1 MKVKMIGV
9 VKTKNVFAPF
19 EESDGERYLIT
30 RHYAAR
36 PKSMKALHIVKWIRD
51 LAPSKEL
58 LSDYHKGLSP
68 EKYTSRFNQEQ
79 SNPKAQEMRKML
91 WNKSRDGNVTLLC
104 ICKEGE
110 FCHRLLVKEM
120 IERED

>member
-1 MKVKMIGV
+1 MI
-9 VKTKNVFAPF
+9 KTKNVFAPF

-36 PKSMKALHIVKWIRD
+36 PKSIKALHIVKWIRD

-58 LSDYHKGLSP
+58 LSEYHKGLLP
-68 EKYTSRFNQEQ
+68 EAYTSRFNQEIQ
-79 SNPKAQEMRKML
+79 SNPKAQEMLEMLRK
-91 WNKSRDGNVTLLC
+91 KSSAGNVTLLC

-120 IERED
+120 IR

>member
-1 MKVKMIGV
+1 MKVK
-9 VKTKNVFAPF
+9 TKQVFAPF

-36 PKSMKALHIVKWIRD
+36 PKSMKALHITKWIRD

-68 EKYTSRFNQEQ
+68 DEYTPRFKQEIQ
-79 SNPKAQEMRKML
+79 SNPKALEMIEMLRK
-91 WNKSRDGNVTLLC
+91 KSRDGNNITLLC
-104 ICKEGE
+104 ICEEGQ

-120 IERED
+120 IDSSNPIT

>member
-1 MKVKMIGV
+1 MRGV

-36 PKSMKALHIVKWIRD
+36 PKSMKALHIVKWLQD
-51 LAPSKEL
+51 LGPSEEL

-68 EKYTSRFNQEQ
+68 EKYTPRFKQEIQ
-79 SNPKAQEMRKML
+79 SNPKAQEMIKML
-91 WNKSRDGNVTLLC
+91 RKKSRDGNVTLLC
-104 ICKEGE
+104 KCKEGD

-120 IERED
+120 IA

>member
-1 MKVKMIGV
+1 VI
-9 VKTKNVFAPF
+9 KTKNVFAPF

-30 RHYAAR
+30 RLYAGR

-68 EKYTSRFNQEQ
+68 EEYTPRFKQEIQ
-79 SNPKAQEMRKML
+79 SNPKAQEIIKML
-91 WNKSRDGNVTLLC
+91 RKKSHDGNVTLLC
-104 ICKEGE
+104 KCKEGE

-120 IERED
+120 IERGERRED